1 MRILNVGY
9 SLGKGGTERA
19 AQNFSFAYA
28 DIGHDSRFLYTKRDG
43 IRREDLEKKKITIY
57 NLSEYED
64 CNFIKEWN
72 PEVVHLHS
80 NGIRIEEFNKIKK
93 LLPNAKYIE
102 TNVFSI
108 PSPWVDQLDLSFQLS
123 HWCNWSYRKRSQNKY
138 RSAVIPNP
146 VDVSAFQFSGE
157 DRVQRFRESY
167 GIKSDD
173 IVIGRIG
180 QHFSSKWSPVL
191 IDVFDTLKQSIKNLK
206 LIIVNPPESILKRSK
221 ISPYY
226 SDIVHIDQILGD
238 ESLAQCYS
246 SIDVFVLIADQ
257 GESFGMVIAESLLCE
272 TPVVTLATPWEDNS
286 QGEVLGNRI
295 GGFVAANKKEVL
307 GLVLKLIEDKQLR
320 DRMGLAGRNRIIDL
334 FDSKKVA
341 SDALSLINS
350 HISSVGGVLP
360 TQLMQDTEGS
370 LSLVSQFILSSQC
383 GLPLLRLTTGYMPL
397 SSVPFFIANRLMHRV
412 IHILRLWKEKLR

>member
-1 MRILNVGY
+1 MKILNVAY

-19 AQNFSFAYA
+19 AQNFSFGYLE
-28 DIGHDSRFLYTKRDG
+28 IGHDSRFLYTKRDG
-43 IRREDLEKKKITIY
+43 IRRGDLEKKKITVY
-57 NLSEYED
+57 NLSNYED
-64 CNFIKEWN
+64 CSSIKAWN

-80 NGIRIEEFNKIKK
+80 NGISANEFVKIKK

-102 TNVFSI
+102 TKLFSR

-123 HWCNWSYRKRSQNKY
+123 HWCNWLYSKRSQNKY
-138 RSAVIPNP
+138 HSFVVPYP
-146 VDVSAFQFSGE
+146 VDTSAFHFSGE
-157 DRVQRFRESY
+157 DRVRRFRESY
-167 GIKSDD
+167 RIKSDD

-191 IDVFDTLKQSIKNLK
+191 IDVFDILKQSIKNLK

-226 SDIVHIDQILGD
+226 SDILHIDQILGD
-238 ESLAQCYS
+238 ESLAECYS

-286 QGEVLGNRI
+286 QGEVVGNQI
-295 GGFVAANKKEVL
+295 GGFVAANKKDVL
-307 GLVLKLIEDKQLR
+307 GLVVNLIEDKQLR

-341 SDALSLINS
+341 ADALSLIDS
-350 HISSVGGVLP
+350 HSSSVRGILP

-370 LSLVSQFILSSQC
+370 LGLVSQFILSSQR
-383 GLPLLRLTTGYMPL
+383 GFPLLRLSNGYMSL
-397 SSVPFFIANRLMHRV
+397 SSVPFFMANRLMHR
-412 IHILRLWKEKLR
+412 IISILRLWKEKLC